1 MHTFALM
8 RARLQFVT
16 ACIHLAKL
24 VYERSAHR
32 LGGTAAAAA
41 RCHRPTESM
50 QDSFQAFLA
59 AFRAADSDGR
69 GLSYVEFQTMLTPLS
84 LTELQLQSLMHASDF
99 NTDGRITY
107 AEFVPLAGQLSTA
120 PSAASQAARLD
131 PYPSQRPP
139 SVYVPHSPVHSVSKT
154 VRSAPERSPPKTQET
169 SHSPPT
175 VMLGSEPCLDSE
187 AWTALNAHDTAA
199 FLAREHGRVVH
210 LLLGA
215 SAGLTATEVLLVG
228 QQTTWSVAEACAALR
243 LCSEL
248 MRALHALS
256 RGGRATL
263 LEQLHGGPTASLS
276 TSAGTGVDVTEEEQE
291 LVMGA
296 LTEGGLLERVGA
308 MAAAPLPHGG
318 AAGWAAR
325 LARLQLQCVADGLE
339 ATRSLL
345 DGRGGA
351 TRAARVR
358 DLVAPALPEL
368 LRACGAARAAN
379 ARSDALEACGMAAAL
394 LLLALGG
401 TAPAPRVGGAD
412 GGHGWFLRR
421 GLCVPLAGGDAG
433 GAHRAWF
440 ALPPACGLIVA
451 RRGGAALL
459 DLLAPPA
466 AAASPAAAAGPAA
479 TLRRADALAARLW
492 AWDRL
497 CAPRRA
503 ASSSPLERRLG
514 WTRRLV
520 PRPAIALGVLARPLA
535 SPALAFLAARLHGL
549 QAHTTLLICLLLP
562 IAAAATLQ
570 LAAAAAAAFAAAVA
584 AAATAATT
592 AAAAV
597 LFFAAP
603 AAVPAAASSAAPAAV
618 PTAVLR
624 GAVALLLP
632 ALLAHACGLH
642 APRRAADRWREAER
656 WALDGGGFGG
666 GGGAGSGPSAS
677 GGEEAEAGTVPLA
690 LCVAFLVHLRAT
702 EPALRSAHEARLAA
716 ALQLDAASR
725 ATPPAATAAAAGQGG
740 SLWRQLQA
748 RLGWRRTVDIDYVA
762 AAALFHPTAP
772 LAPLLHRPATPAS
785 TAAPPSRSAASSPG
799 DAARATSASRSGQIS
814 AVLARQIDAS
824 QHLTATRHALGGA
837 LPALAASTSAA
848 WQGLAAASAALEP
861 ASASCDAALAPAFRL
876 RAAATAAA
884 GMCAGVLA
892 PQQELQRE
900 IANLRRLAQQHDA
913 ALEDCRG
920 APSSHRRRLHR
931 KLSAPSARHL

>member
-1 MHTFALM
+1 
-8 RARLQFVT
+8 
-16 ACIHLAKL
+16 
-24 VYERSAHR
+24 
-32 LGGTAAAAA
+32 
-41 RCHRPTESM
+41 M
-50 QDSFQAFLA
+50 QDSFQAYLA

-69 GLSYVEFQTMLTPLS
+69 GLSYLEFQTMLTPLS
-84 LTELQLQSLMHASDF
+84 LTELQLRSLMHALDF

-107 AEFVPLAGQLSTA
+107 AEFVPLAGQLSTD
-120 PSAASQAARLD
+120 PNSASQAARPE

-139 SVYVPHSPVHSVSKT
+139 SVYVPHSPVHSISKP
-154 VRSAPERSPPKTQET
+154 RSAPSPSPPKAHDV
-169 SHSPPT
+169 SNSPPVAT
-175 VMLGSEPCLDSE
+175 LAREPFPDAE
-187 AWTALNAHDTAA
+187 AWTALNAQDTAA

-215 SAGLTATEVLLVG
+215 SAGLAAMDAPPAG
-228 QQTTWSVAEACAALR
+228 QQAACSVAEACAALR

-256 RGGRATL
+256 QGGRAAL
-263 LEQLHGGPTASLS
+263 LEQLHGGSHASLGA
-276 TSAGTGVDVTEEEQE
+276 SAGADADATEEEQE

-368 LRACGAARAAN
+368 LRACGAAREAD
-379 ARSDALEACGMAAAL
+379 ARTDALEACGMAAAL

-401 TAPAPRVGGAD
+401 TAPAPRLGGAD

-421 GLCVPLAGGDAG
+421 GLCVPLAAGDAR

-459 DLLAPPA
+459 NLLAPPA
-466 AAASPAAAAGPAA
+466 AAAGPTDAASPAD

-492 AWDRL
+492 VWDRF
-497 CAPRRA
+497 CAPRPRPA

-535 SPALAFLAARLHGL
+535 SPALALLAARLHGL
-549 QAHTTLLICLLLP
+549 RAHTTLLICLLLP

-570 LAAAAAAAFAAAVA
+570 LAAAAAAAFAAAAA
-584 AAATAATT
+584 AAATAATA

-597 LFFAAP
+597 FFFAAP
-603 AAVPAAASSAAPAAV
+603 AAAPAAASSTEPSAVPAAV
-618 PTAVLR
+618 VR
-624 GAVALLLP
+624 GAMALLLP

-642 APRRAADRWREAER
+642 APRRAADHWREAER

-666 GGGAGSGPSAS
+666 GCGAGPGPAVS
-677 GGEEAEAGTVPLA
+677 GGEEAEAGALPLA

-716 ALQLDAASR
+716 ALQLDATSR
-725 ATPPAATAAAAGQGG
+725 AAPPAATAAAEGEGK
-740 SLWRQLQA
+740 SLRHRLQA
-748 RLGWRRTVDIDYVA
+748 RLGWRRTVDIDYAA

-772 LAPLLHRPATPAS
+772 LPTAPLPPPLHRL
-785 TAAPPSRSAASSPG
+785 AAPPSAAAPPGGSATSSPG
-799 DAARATSASRSGQIS
+799 DAARAASDSRSGQIS
-814 AVLARQIDAS
+814 AVLARQIDAG
-824 QHLTATRHALGGA
+824 QHLTATRHALGDA

-861 ASASCDAALAPAFRL
+861 ASASCDAAIAPAFRL
-876 RAAATAAA
+876 KAAATAAA

-900 IANLRRLAQQHDA
+900 IANLRRRAQQHDA
-913 ALEDCRG
+913 ALEECRG
-920 APSSHRRRLHR
+920 APPSHRRGLHR
-931 KLSAPSARHL
+931 RLSAPSPARRL

>member
-1 MHTFALM
+1 
-8 RARLQFVT
+8 
-16 ACIHLAKL
+16 
-24 VYERSAHR
+24 
-32 LGGTAAAAA
+32 
-41 RCHRPTESM
+41 M
-50 QDSFQAFLA
+50 QDSFQAYLA

-69 GLSYVEFQTMLTPLS
+69 GLSYLEFQTMLTPLS

-107 AEFVPLAGQLSTA
+107 AEFVPLAGQLSTD
-120 PSAASQAARLD
+120 PSAASQAARLE

-139 SVYVPHSPVHSVSKT
+139 SVYVPHSPVHSISKP
-154 VRSAPERSPPKTQET
+154 RSTPSPSPPETHDT
-169 SHSPPT
+169 SHSPPMAT
-175 VMLGSEPCLDSE
+175 PANELDAE
-187 AWTALNAHDTAA
+187 AWTALNAQDTAA

-215 SAGLTATEVLLVG
+215 SAGLTAMGAPPAE
-228 QQTTWSVAEACAALR
+228 QQAACSVAEASAALR

-263 LEQLHGGPTASLS
+263 LEQLHGGSLARG
-276 TSAGTGVDVTEEEQE
+276 AGAGADADADAVEEEQE

-296 LTEGGLLERVGA
+296 LTEGGLLERVGT
-308 MAAAPLPHGG
+308 MASAPLPHGG

-351 TRAARVR
+351 ARAARVR

-368 LRACGAARAAN
+368 LRACGAAREAD

-401 TAPAPRVGGAD
+401 TAPAPRLGGAD

-421 GLCVPLAGGDAG
+421 GLCVPLAGGGTGGAG

-451 RRGGAALL
+451 QRGGAALL
-459 DLLAPPA
+459 NLLAPPA
-466 AAASPAAAAGPAA
+466 AAASPADAASPAA

-503 ASSSPLERRLG
+503 ASSSLLERRLG

-520 PRPAIALGVLARPLA
+520 PRPATVLGVLARPLA
-535 SPALAFLAARLHGL
+535 SPALALLAARLHGHR
-549 QAHTTLLICLLLP
+549 AHTSLLICLLLP

-570 LAAAAAAAFAAAVA
+570 LAVAAAAAFAAAAAAAA
-584 AAATAATT
+584 AAATAA
-592 AAAAV
+592 AAAV
-597 LFFAAP
+597 FFLATP
-603 AAVPAAASSAAPAAV
+603 AAAPAAASSTEPSAVPAAV
-618 PTAVLR
+618 VR
-624 GAVALLLP
+624 GAMALLLP

-642 APRRAADRWREAER
+642 APRRAADHWREAEW

-666 GGGAGSGPSAS
+666 GGGAGPGPTAS
-677 GGEEAEAGTVPLA
+677 GGEEAEAGAVPLA

-702 EPALRSAHEARLAA
+702 EPALRSAHEARLAT
-716 ALQLDAASR
+716 ALQLGAASR
-725 ATPPAATAAAAGQGG
+725 AAPPADIAADEGQGE
-740 SLWRQLQA
+740 SLRHRLQA
-748 RLGWRRTVDIDYVA
+748 RLGWRHRLCGDIDYAA

-772 LAPLLHRPATPAS
+772 LSPPPLRL
-785 TAAPPSRSAASSPG
+785 AAPPSVAAPPGRSAASSPG
-799 DAARATSASRSGQIS
+799 DAACAASDSRSGQIS

-824 QHLTATRHALGGA
+824 QHLTATRHALGDA
-837 LPALAASTSAA
+837 LPALAASASAA

-876 RAAATAAA
+876 KAAATAAA

-920 APSSHRRRLHR
+920 APPSHRRRLHR
-931 KLSAPSARHL
+931 KLSAPSARRL